1 MADTDF
7 HVINS
12 SDNSGDETNISM
24 PVFSKI
30 DENSEM
36 SESQIISNPESQ
48 EIKVKRISLREIT
61 ELVNKQTLKGYRAG
75 YEDGFIDG
83 STTNNLLT
91 VGYGISIGF
100 ILSGLLLTFIKQ

>member
-12 SDNSGDETNISM
+12 SDNSGDELNVPIS
-24 PVFSKI
+24 PKL
-30 DENSEM
+30 ETEM

-48 EIKVKRISLREIT
+48 EIKVKTISLREIT

-83 STTNNLLT
+83 STTNNLFT
-91 VGYGISIGF
+91 VGYGMSIGF
-100 ILSGLLLTFIKQ
+100 ILSGLLLTFMKQ

>member
-12 SDNSGDETNISM
+12 SDNSGDELNVPIS
-24 PVFSKI
+24 SK
-30 DENSEM
+30 SGAEM

-48 EIKVKRISLREIT
+48 EIKVKTISLREIT